1 METTRLR
8 TIMKAKHCTFTRLS
22 ELTGINVKTLQSY
35 GTGHRPI
42 DLAPI
47 KSLVKISLA
56 LACPISD
63 LLDDGETKELMKSA
77 KLNS

>member
-1 METTRLR
+1 MTKFREV
-8 TIMKAKHCTFTRLS
+8 MKSKRCTFIRLS

-47 KSLVKISLA
+47 KSLVKISIA
-56 LACPISD
+56 LTCPITD
-63 LLDDGETKELMKSA
+63 LLEDQETVELLKSA
-77 KLNS
+77 KLRK